1 MISSEEVTKE
11 LLIVDMRDLC
21 DKYGAVTRNFYRGR
35 GKYSEASW
43 QKFFPTFSSFILASK
58 GLVPCETKAKV
69 VVQPSIETQA
79 DVAYLKAKAQGL
91 ETALKTYLKEKG
103 NFKSIAS
110 EIAAAVVALEP
121 YPRVLNTYDVAD
133 ANAETPVAA
142 VIKLSDWQIGEV
154 INANETEGFG
164 VYNFAI
170 AEKRIFA
177 LVKKVTEWVEM
188 HRKAGYIIN
197 ELHVFSEGDIV
208 SGNIHY
214 ELEVTNEFCVTV
226 AAAKAGML
234 LAEVIAQLAAHFDK
248 VTVWEMSADNHGRLT
263 RKSQAK
269 QGAANN
275 YGYLSHVIC
284 NEVLRDHENVQ
295 TMLGEGTKL
304 LANVLGKK
312 FLISHG
318 HHIVSQAGIPYYGL
332 DRDKARE
339 ATKRQNTDK
348 TFDYLSLGHFHVP
361 AIISG
366 NILING
372 CLTGTTEFDHM
383 LGRNCH
389 PAQVSFMT
397 HPVHGIFN
405 WVAWDLT

>member
-170 AEKRIFA
+170 A
-177 LVKKVTEWVEM
+177 
-188 HRKAGYIIN
+188 
-197 ELHVFSEGDIV
+197 
-208 SGNIHY
+208 
-214 ELEVTNEFCVTV
+214 
-226 AAAKAGML
+226 
-234 LAEVIAQLAAHFDK
+234 
-248 VTVWEMSADNHGRLT
+248 
-263 RKSQAK
+263 
-269 QGAANN
+269 
-275 YGYLSHVIC
+275 
-284 NEVLRDHENVQ
+284 
-295 TMLGEGTKL
+295 
-304 LANVLGKK
+304 
-312 FLISHG
+312 
-318 HHIVSQAGIPYYGL
+318 
-332 DRDKARE
+332 
-339 ATKRQNTDK
+339 
-348 TFDYLSLGHFHVP
+348 
-361 AIISG
+361 
-366 NILING
+366 
-372 CLTGTTEFDHM
+372 
-383 LGRNCH
+383 
-389 PAQVSFMT
+389 
-397 HPVHGIFN
+397 
-405 WVAWDLT
+405 